1 MSDNVK
7 TGEEKVQDA
16 IHLLKMVS
24 SGERFGILTDEARTV
39 LEALEYQQQRL
50 DLAARVIKNRNDR
63 EWEQVGG

>member
-1 MSDNVK
+1 MNDIVK

-16 IHLLKMVS
+16 IHLLKMVA

-63 EWEQVGG
+63 EWEAFG